1 MLVNLRSFASRIRS
15 FFTLRRL
22 DDDFAQE
29 LESHLAMLTEENIR
43 QGMSPDE
50 AKRAAR
56 LKLGGEAS
64 LRETHHDQRT
74 FPWLESLW
82 QDLRFAARMLRKNP
96 AFTAIVVLTLALG
109 IGANTAVFSLID
121 AVILRSLP
129 VQNPQQLV
137 EVQTHRQGPYPLGTS
152 YSYFEYQRL
161 RDQNKVFSGLITS
174 SNTSIHFTAGTYT
187 ESTTG
192 QFVSGNFFS
201 VLGIPPFVGRT
212 ILPSD
217 DSPGANPSVAVI
229 SYGCW
234 QQRFGGDPTVIGRHV
249 EIEMLPFTIVGV
261 AAPGFAGLQVGSPR
275 DFWIPMSA
283 EALVHSPSW
292 LPQPGYHWIS
302 IIGRLGPSRTY
313 AEARSNLTVIYSQML
328 AEQAAGRPE
337 GRQKQAFLAQ
347 TVDVVPASNG
357 LSALRRQ
364 FSKPLLILMVLVGLV
379 LLVACANVASLLLAR
394 AAARRRELAV
404 RLALGA
410 SRGRLMRQV
419 LTESLLLSALGGVAG
434 LLIAFFAG
442 SYLVVFMSSTPVP
455 VVLNVKPDIRILA
468 FTLAA
473 SLGTGILFGLAPAL
487 RATQVD
493 AGPNLKDRV
502 SFSAMHGSR
511 LGKVLIVSQ
520 IALSLLL
527 LVGAGLFVG
536 TLYNL
541 KTFDP
546 GFVSDNILL
555 ASVNPGK
562 AEYKGQQLVSFYQ
575 QLLERIRLHPGVT
588 SASLSMVAP
597 VAGGGVDLSVSV
609 EGYTPRPDEDNSVYV
624 NRISPGYFG
633 TVRTPIVMGRDLDAS
648 IDTRD
653 SPKVALIDQTM
664 SRYYFQGASPLGR
677 HVMIAGPAH
686 TQDTFEIVG
695 VVKDSKYMTLREAA
709 HRTIYT
715 DCFQVA
721 AMPGNLDIEVR
732 SSGNPNRLIPFV
744 RSTVSSL
751 STAVPLSDFGTLTE
765 QVDRSITQERLV
777 ATLSGFFGALALLLA
792 CIGLYGLMAYSV
804 GNRTNEIGIRMALGA
819 ERGRVRWMI
828 LRESLGLA
836 VFGIL
841 IGIPVALAAARL
853 LASQISGL
861 LFGVS
866 ATSLGTIAVACVA
879 LLASAAIASFVPAFR
894 ASRVDPMVALRHE

>member
-1 MLVNLRSFASRIRS
+1 
-15 FFTLRRL
+15 
-22 DDDFAQE
+22 
-29 LESHLAMLTEENIR
+29 
-43 QGMSPDE
+43 
-50 AKRAAR
+50 
-56 LKLGGEAS
+56 
-64 LRETHHDQRT
+64 
-74 FPWLESLW
+74 
-82 QDLRFAARMLRKNP
+82 
-96 AFTAIVVLTLALG
+96 
-109 IGANTAVFSLID
+109 
-121 AVILRSLP
+121 
-129 VQNPQQLV
+129 
-137 EVQTHRQGPYPLGTS
+137 
-152 YSYFEYQRL
+152 
-161 RDQNKVFSGLITS
+161 
-174 SNTSIHFTAGTYT
+174 
-187 ESTTG
+187 
-192 QFVSGNFFS
+192 
-201 VLGIPPFVGRT
+201 
-212 ILPSD
+212 
-217 DSPGANPSVAVI
+217 
-229 SYGCW
+229 
-234 QQRFGGDPTVIGRHV
+234 
-249 EIEMLPFTIVGV
+249 
-261 AAPGFAGLQVGSPR
+261 
-275 DFWIPMSA
+275 
-283 EALVHSPSW
+283 
-292 LPQPGYHWIS
+292 
-302 IIGRLGPSRTY
+302 
-313 AEARSNLTVIYSQML
+313 
-328 AEQAAGRPE
+328 
-337 GRQKQAFLAQ
+337 
-347 TVDVVPASNG
+347 
-357 LSALRRQ
+357 
-364 FSKPLLILMVLVGLV
+364 
-379 LLVACANVASLLLAR
+379 
-394 AAARRRELAV
+394 
-404 RLALGA
+404 
-410 SRGRLMRQV
+410 
-419 LTESLLLSALGGVAG
+419 
-434 LLIAFFAG
+434 

-624 NRISPGYFG
+624 NPISPGYFG

-828 LRESLGLA
+828 LRE
-836 VFGIL
+836 
-841 IGIPVALAAARL
+841 
-853 LASQISGL
+853 
-861 LFGVS
+861 
-866 ATSLGTIAVACVA
+866 
-879 LLASAAIASFVPAFR
+879 
-894 ASRVDPMVALRHE
+894 